1 MIIMHSEIT
10 KDVEEERKKRF
21 AAVHVPE
28 RPVRELTIGGLLP
41 EKKKEKAWGGAMPKA
56 PSFPSLSTIGSAS
69 INYAAIGKK
78 EEKPRTSV
86 SASPRDENALSN
98 NAMLFPPLGDSPL
111 ESHLFAPP
119 LPSRQ
124 KPAMPAG
131 MSKFESWGARQP
143 VVEEIAFD
151 KAIKE
156 TEEGKKMGKRSRG
169 VKWEY

>member
-1 MIIMHSEIT
+1 MHSEIT

-98 NAMLFPPLGDSPL
+98 NAMLFPPLATRRWSL
-111 ESHLFAPP
+111 TCTRRHFRC
-119 LPSRQ
+119 SRSRRCLR
-124 KPAMPAG
+124 ACR
-131 MSKFESWGARQP
+131 SSLRGAR
-143 VVEEIAFD
+143 
-151 KAIKE
+151 
-156 TEEGKKMGKRSRG
+156 GSRM
-169 VKWEY
+169 WWRERLRRR

>member
-1 MIIMHSEIT
+1 MHSEIT

-69 INYAAIGKK
+69 INYAIGKK

-98 NAMLFPPLGDSPL
+98 NAMLFPPL
-111 ESHLFAPP
+111 ESHLYAPP
-119 LPSRQ
+119 LPLQQ
-124 KPAMPAG
+124 KPTMPAG
-131 MSKFESWGARQP
+131 MSKFASWGARQP
-143 VVEEIAFD
+143 DVVERAFE
-151 KAIKE
+151 KAMKE
-156 TEEGKKMGKRSRG
+156 KEEGKKKGKRSRG
-169 VKWEY
+169 VKLEF